1 MNSSDDVDG
10 LHPKTV
16 EFIEGKSVDERKD
29 MGQYFTPQPII
40 DDFLSNLPDDV
51 LQSED
56 LDILDP
62 SSGTGEFLRY
72 ADKEFSNPRLEGWEL
87 DEELVEVSE
96 EILEDRALIRNVN
109 SLHYE
114 SDKKYDL
121 IIGNPPYYEIKL
133 NEKIRDRYERVIYGR
148 TNIYNLF
155 IYKSLELLRDGGHLA
170 FVNPPSMNNGA
181 YFKELRDYIIE
192 NCSIEYMSVHED
204 SEIFE
209 DASQSIM
216 YIVIKKGGNHNDYV
230 FEKNDIQIFSEEAEY
245 LEEAFENKKTLSEMG
260 FNVRTGRLVWNQ
272 NKEKLTETETDDS
285 YPIVWSKNIVDGEIK
300 IDPEQHA
307 KPQYVQDYEYS
318 EGPAVVVNRVVGQP
332 GQGSIRAGLIPEGQK
347 FVAENHVNVIQ
358 PEKDHKQS
366 TLVDGNSTDI
376 SFSSVLEQLNADEN
390 IDIVQT
396 ITGNSQISKT
406 ELQELFPF
414 EDEVSY

>member
-40 DDFLSNLPDDV
+40 EDFLSNLPDDV

-285 YPIVWSKNIVDGEIK
+285 YPIVWSKNIGDGEIK
-300 IDPEQHA
+300 IDPEQHT

>member
-1 MNSSDDVDG
+1 MNSPKDIDG
-10 LHPKTV
+10 LHPKTA
-16 EFIEGKSVDERKD
+16 EFIERKSAEERKE

-40 DDFLSNLPDDV
+40 EEILSNLPDDV
-51 LQSED
+51 LESSD

-72 ADKEFSNPRLEGWEL
+72 ADGVFKDANLEGWEL
-87 DEELVEVSE
+87 DEELVEVSR
-96 EILEDRALIRNVN
+96 EILGDSAVIRNVN
-109 SLHYE
+109 SLHHE
-114 SDKKYDL
+114 PDRKYDL

-133 NEKIRDRYERVIYGR
+133 DDEIRERYGRVIYGR

-209 DASQSIM
+209 DASQSVM
-216 YIVIKKGGNHNDYV
+216 YIVIKKGGDHNDYV
-230 FEKNDIQIFSEEAEY
+230 FERNGIQIFSEEAEY
-245 LEEAFENKKTLSEMG
+245 LEEEFDGKKTLSDMG
-260 FNVRTGRLVWNQ
+260 FEVRTGRLVWNQ
-272 NKEKLTETETDDS
+272 NKEKLTEEETENS
-285 YPIVWSKNIVDGEIK
+285 HPIIWSKNIEDGGVNINP
-300 IDPEQHA
+300 DQHS
-307 KPQYVQDYEYS
+307 KPQYIENYECS
-318 EGPAVVVNRVVGQP
+318 TGPAVVVNRVVGQP
-332 GQGSIRAGLIPEGQK
+332 GQGSIRAGLIPDGKK
-347 FVAENHVNVIQ
+347 FVAENHVNIIQ
-358 PEKDHKQS
+358 PKKDSEQS
-366 TLVDGNSTDI
+366 TLPNQSSTDI
-376 SFSSVLEQLNADEN
+376 SLGKVLEQLNSDEN
-390 IDIVQT
+390 LDIVQT

-414 EDEVSY
+414 ED